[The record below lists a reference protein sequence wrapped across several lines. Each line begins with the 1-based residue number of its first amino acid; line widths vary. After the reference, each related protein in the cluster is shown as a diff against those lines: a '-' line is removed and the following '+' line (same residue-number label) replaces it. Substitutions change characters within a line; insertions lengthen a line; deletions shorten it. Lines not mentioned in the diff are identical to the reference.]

1 MLIFDFDGVL
11 INSIDEVMVTAYNA
25 VTHKNIRAMEQI
37 PGDSAALFKRNRFH
51 VQPVGDVVPLM
62 EWCLDND
69 QLPPGKLLTNIE
81 YMDVLQNNDV
91 ALVDRTNHFFGKRKI
106 FVENDLNAWLSF
118 HSPYEPLW
126 RELMQCDNRRI
137 IILTNKNREAVQ
149 ILCDYF
155 GLDVHKKNIYSGD
168 SGVTKWMN
176 LGRIHQRFQRDRYYL
191 LDDSVKNLREL
202 ELHFNTR
209 IPLLAPIF
217 ALWGYTGP
225 LDKEQA
231 LEYGYPVF
239 QQQDLIDI
247 LDREFT

>member
-11 INSIDEVMVTAYNA
+11 INSIDEVMVTAYNS
-25 VTHKNIRAMEQI
+25 VTHKNIRTMEQV
-37 PGDSAALFKRNRFH
+37 PADPAALFKQNRFH
-51 VQPVGDVVPLM
+51 VQPVGDVIPLM
-62 EWCLDND
+62 EWCLNNY
-69 QLPPGKLLTNIE
+69 QLFPGKLLTDAE
-81 YMDVLQNNDV
+81 YQEVLQNNDV
-91 ALVDRTNHFFGKRKI
+91 PQVDRTNHFFGERRS

-126 RELMQCDNRRI
+126 RELMQRDNSRI
-137 IILTNKNREAVQ
+137 IFLTNKNREAVQ

-155 GLDVHKKNIYSGD
+155 GLAVHKKNIYSGD

-176 LGRIHQRFQRDRYYL
+176 LSRIHQRFQRDRYYL
-191 LDDSVKNLREL
+191 VDDSVKNLREL

-217 ALWGYTGP
+217 AVWGYTGP
-225 LDKEQA
+225 LNKKQA

-239 QQQDLIDI
+239 RQKDLIDI